1 MTTRT
6 ATRTQ
11 FLTDVLTT
19 AVEGGIGYWA
29 QVTSYTWDT
38 EVVADRG
45 VTITDVEDSG
55 AIVRVTVANIATA
68 LGKFTKGT
76 AVEAAAVVKVHPSY
90 VRQIRTANRENDG
103 GEIDADLADMVLQVA
118 ALGEVIYG

>member
-1 MTTRT
+1 MSTRT

-19 AVEGGIGYWA
+19 AVEGGINYWA
-29 QVTSYTWDT
+29 QVTSYTWNT

-55 AIVRVTVANIATA
+55 ATVRVTVASIATA
-68 LGKFTKGT
+68 LGKFTRGT
-76 AVEAAAVVKVHPSY
+76 AEEAAALVGVHPSY
-90 VRQIRTANRENDG
+90 VSQIRTANRENDG
-103 GEIDADLADMVLQVA
+103 GEIDAEYADMIVQVA